1 LQDKEIVMPRESF
14 DEEKLDTVVGAG
26 TEFEGNIKVKGGVRI
41 DGTFKGKL
49 NVQGLLAVGKSGH
62 VDAEVQVKD
71 ASIAGRVKGNAKV
84 EEKVEFLSGAR
95 FEGDLVC
102 KGLVIQEGVI
112 FDGSCSMSKQG
123 TLIPESKPEHEET
136 PSKGTQ
142 SSLGTMET
150 PGKKVLKPAVEKKDV
165 R

>member
-1 LQDKEIVMPRESF
+1 MPRESF
-14 DEEKLDTVVGAG
+14 DEEKLDTVVGVG
-26 TEFEGNIKVKGGVRI
+26 TEFEGTIKVKGGVRI

-62 VDAEVQVKD
+62 VDAEIQVKD
-71 ASIAGRVKGNAKV
+71 ASIAGRVKGNAKI

-123 TLIPESKPEHEET
+123 TLIPEKKPE
-136 PSKGTQ
+136 PDVSPMKGTQ
-142 SSLGTMET
+142 SGMKPMET
-150 PGKKVLKPAVEKKDV
+150 PEKKILKPMVEKKDG